1 MFYTGKTYLEKETV
15 QEVLQAA
22 NYFDIKSLVNFCLDY
37 SRNMM
42 DEVKPQRPKAQANR
56 KSNNNNMLQSFSPI
70 TTTSF
75 LPNIQI
81 KPISSNSQINPV
93 KLPNFNTVNPVFPIQ
108 TTMAQNVTQNL
119 NQNLNQANSKLQP
132 IQPTLNNSSNA
143 QGPINPSDISSIVAN
158 LLGNITGNNSK
169 PLNNN
174 FLDSSLD
181 ISKLLGNNSNNT
193 TVQPL
198 KLNNNSLKSQAN
210 NSNLSNFTAKTENNS
225 NFQSNVTDNPL
236 INNTGLLTTSNPVKR
251 TANGLKKDG
260 TPRPAKVRR
269 YACPTCQ
276 KAFSSFSDLQVH
288 ERVHTGVKPFACS
301 VCHKAFSVK
310 SNRRRHE
317 RTCHNLCDSPEPPG
331 GKKRKSV
338 KKENNANGNGNL
350 INFSNLNSSMPLLQI
365 PGLTGLTPTTTN
377 NSISNLISSTFSPM
391 VKNETKQNTSNNNG
405 TDDAMQILLKTLT
418 SNNDKP
424 ITPVKTEAQENQE
437 MVNSLL
443 GIQQTSTPV
452 KSNPSNNISSSEN
465 NKSEEAMQILLNK
478 ITQPELKIEK
488 PKTPESTTTTTQP
501 DMVQML
507 LNNINKSSSDT
518 SGVISESS
526 QANLASCLSSLIQKN
541 DK

>member
-1 MFYTGKTYLEKETV
+1 
-15 QEVLQAA
+15 
-22 NYFDIKSLVNFCLDY
+22 
-37 SRNMM
+37 M

-56 KSNNNNMLQSFSPI
+56 KNNNNNNLLQNFAPI

-81 KPISSNSQINPV
+81 KPINSNSQINPV
-93 KLPNFNTVNPVFPIQ
+93 KLPNFSTVNPVFPIQ
-108 TTMAQNVTQNL
+108 TTMAQNVQNL
-119 NQNLNQANSKLQP
+119 NQQNQSVNSKLQP
-132 IQPTLNNSSNA
+132 IQPSLNNNNNS

-181 ISKLLGNNSNNT
+181 ISKILGNNSNIGS

-198 KLNNNSLKSQAN
+198 KLNSNSLKSQNNN
-210 NSNLSNFTAKTENNS
+210 NSLSNFTAKTENNS
-225 NFQSNVTDNPL
+225 NNFQNNVTNPL

-350 INFSNLNSSMPLLQI
+350 INFNNLNSSMPLLQI
-365 PGLTGLTPTTTN
+365 PGLTNLTPTTTN
-377 NSISNLISSTFSPM
+377 NSISNLISTTFSPM
-391 VKNETKQNTSNNNG
+391 VKTETKQNTSSNG

-452 KSNPSNNISSSEN
+452 KSNPSNNTSSE

-488 PKTPESTTTTTQP
+488 PKTPESSSATTQP

-507 LNNINKSSSDT
+507 MNNMKSSNDT